1 MQIKILFL
9 YLRNNPNVEM
19 KNFWK
24 FLFLALIL
32 NITVLPSV
40 KSVLDSDFQKIQV
53 AETLNSENENHMD
66 FINLDEE
73 THISFSI
80 DTLQTHILE
89 EISSMIVSNKIF
101 FISNSLKIH
110 LPPPKNC

>member
-19 KNFWK
+19 KNFWN

-32 NITVLPSV
+32 NITVLPSA
-40 KSVLDSDFQKIQV
+40 KSVLDSDFHKIQV
-53 AETLNSENENHMD
+53 ADTLNSENENYLN

-73 THISFSI
+73 TYISFSI

-101 FISNSLKIH
+101 FISNFSKIH
-110 LPPPKNC
+110 LPPPENC

>member
-1 MQIKILFL
+1 M
-9 YLRNNPNVEM
+9 
-19 KNFWK
+19 
-24 FLFLALIL
+24 
-32 NITVLPSV
+32 
-40 KSVLDSDFQKIQV
+40 

-89 EISSMIVSNKIF
+89 EISSMIVSNEIF
-101 FISNSLKIH
+101 FISNFSKIH
-110 LPPPKNC
+110 LPPPENC

>member
-1 MQIKILFL
+1 MFL

-53 AETLNSENENHMD
+53 AETLNSENENYMD
-66 FINLDEE
+66 LINLDEE

-80 DTLQTHILE
+80 DTLQTHILG
-89 EISSMIVSNKIF
+89 EISSMIIVSNEIF

>member
-1 MQIKILFL
+1 MK
-9 YLRNNPNVEM
+9 YLSIFVLAVFI
-19 KNFWK
+19 NFT
-24 FLFLALIL
+24 A
-32 NITVLPSV
+32 LPSV

-89 EISSMIVSNKIF
+89 EISSMIVSNEIF
-101 FISNSLKIH
+101 FISNSSKIH
-110 LPPPKNC
+110 LPPPENC